1 MGLNQLSM
9 VTDTPE
15 NRRFAF
21 GANWRRYAK
30 ELDEAAI
37 QRAEQSVRT
46 LLNVDDLKGRSFLDV
61 GSGSGLFSLAARRL
75 GASVLSF
82 DYDPES
88 VAVTESLRDRYKADK
103 SSWRIERGSALDA
116 NYLAGLGQFEIVYAW
131 GVLHHTGDMWRALA
145 NVAGTVAPN
154 GTLAIAIY
162 NDQGSASRRWIWIKR
177 TYNRLPKPLRF
188 VILWPAFLRLW
199 GPRSVGDI
207 LAGRGFSTWR
217 DYRRERGMSPWRDV
231 VDWVG
236 GWPFEVASPA
246 AIIAFFAKRGF
257 TLLRSKT
264 VGRGH
269 GCNEFVFRRS

>member
-1 MGLNQLSM
+1 M
-9 VTDTPE
+9 VADTPE

-37 QRAEQSVRT
+37 HRAELSVCT
-46 LLNVDDLKGRSFLDV
+46 LLDVEDLKGRSFLDV

-88 VAVTESLRDRYKADK
+88 VAVTESLRARHKPDK
-103 SSWRIERGSALDA
+103 SGWRIERGSALDA

-131 GVLHHTGDMWRALA
+131 GVLHHTGDMWTALG
-145 NVAGTVAPN
+145 NVAGTVAPS

-162 NDQGSASRRWIWIKR
+162 NDQGPASRRWVSIKR
-177 TYNRLPKPLRF
+177 AYNRLPKLMRF
-188 VILWPAFLRLW
+188 VILWPALLRLW
-199 GPRSVGDI
+199 GPCSVRDI

-236 GWPFEVASPA
+236 GWPFEVATPD
-246 AIIAFFAKRGF
+246 AIVAFFAMRGF

-269 GCNEFVFRRS
+269 GCNEFVFRRT